1 MMEEED
7 EEDEEDD
14 QIYARDNDHS
24 VVGITMPDGR
34 KVTKTVKEIVEK
46 LNDLRKHGLLFQH
59 ASGALY
65 LIIKGSRS
73 YTTTDNINDFL
84 GYVFFDKTE

>member
-1 MMEEED
+1 MKE
-7 EEDEEDD
+7 EEDD
-14 QIYARDNDHS
+14 QIDARDNEHS
-24 VVGITMPDGR
+24 VVNITMPDGR

-65 LIIKGSRS
+65 LILKGSRS
-73 YTTTDNINDFL
+73 YTTTDNINNFL

>member
-1 MMEEED
+1 MIEEGEED
-7 EEDEEDD
+7 
-14 QIYARDNDHS
+14 QIDARDKDCS
-24 VVGITMPDGR
+24 IVDITMPDGR

-65 LIIKGSRS
+65 LILKGSRS

>member
-1 MMEEED
+1 MKKGKMMEEED
-7 EEDEEDD
+7 D
-14 QIYARDNDHS
+14 QIDARDNDHS
-24 VVGITMPDGR
+24 VVDITMPDGR

-65 LIIKGSRS
+65 LILKGSRS

>member
-1 MMEEED
+1 
-7 EEDEEDD
+7 
-14 QIYARDNDHS
+14 
-24 VVGITMPDGR
+24 MPDGR

-65 LIIKGSRS
+65 LILKGSRS

>member
-1 MMEEED
+1 
-7 EEDEEDD
+7 
-14 QIYARDNDHS
+14 
-24 VVGITMPDGR
+24 
-34 KVTKTVKEIVEK
+34 
-46 LNDLRKHGLLFQH
+46 LLFQH

>member
-1 MMEEED
+1 MMKE
-7 EEDEEDD
+7 EEDD
-14 QIYARDNDHS
+14 QIDARDNEHS
-24 VVGITMPDGR
+24 VVNITMPDGR

-65 LIIKGSRS
+65 LILKGSRS
-73 YTTTDNINDFL
+73 YTTTDNINNFL

>member
-1 MMEEED
+1 MMEEE
-7 EEDEEDD
+7 EEDD

-24 VVGITMPDGR
+24 VVDITMPDGR

-65 LIIKGSRS
+65 LILKGSRS

-84 GYVFFDKTE
+84 GYVFFDKNE

>member
-1 MMEEED
+1 MMEEEEE
-7 EEDEEDD
+7 EED
-14 QIYARDNDHS
+14 QIDARDNDHS
-24 VVGITMPDGR
+24 IVDITMPDGR

-65 LIIKGSRS
+65 LILKGSRS
-73 YTTTDNINDFL
+73 YTTVDNINDFL